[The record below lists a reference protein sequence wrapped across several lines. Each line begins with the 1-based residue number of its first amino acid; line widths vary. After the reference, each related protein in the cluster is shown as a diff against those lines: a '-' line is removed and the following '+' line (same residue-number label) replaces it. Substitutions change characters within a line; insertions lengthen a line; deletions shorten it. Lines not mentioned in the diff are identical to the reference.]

1 MNERNS
7 IIGKIDWVT
16 VLIYLALVMIG
27 WFSIFSARYNEAH
40 PSIFDL
46 TQVYGK
52 QLLWIGGALLVGF
65 VILLIDAKFFNVF
78 SLWIYIF
85 FLFCLFAVLV
95 YGTATK
101 GATAWIDLGG
111 GVKLQPSEFAKMAT
125 ALAVAGYLDRLDVDL
140 QKRKD
145 QIVTAALILIPMALV
160 LLQND
165 TGSAIVFVS
174 FIFVLYREGFPG
186 AGWVMVAGVTAI
198 LLFVFTLVWSQKV
211 MYIIL
216 GVLLVLTL
224 TYYLITRKKGIV
236 KMLGVFAIAF
246 MFVFSV
252 DYAFNKVLQEH
263 QKNRI
268 LVLLGQ
274 LDDPKGVGYNVHQ
287 SKIAIGSGGFA
298 GKHHRRRRR
307 LLGHQHRGAAICSAL
322 DTNHHPRRATTID
335 IQPCV
340 WLRHR
345 GHLVCPRGHQYRHD
359 DRLGARHRHPPA
371 LPELR
376 RVEYAGVH
384 HDAGDL
390 RETGCQSIERIMNDF
405 FAVGKN
411 NHSYTEV
418 TPKFLTSNSPRSL
431 IFSSGMTSNAMNAK
445 VINGAYSV
453 DPRRLASAS
462 AFW

>member
-7 IIGKIDWVT
+7 IIGKIDWT
-16 VLIYLALVMIG
+16 IVLLYLALVMIG

-46 TQVYGK
+46 SQVYGK
-52 QLLWIGGALLVGF
+52 QLLWIGGSLLVGF
-65 VILLIDAKFFNVF
+65 IVLLIDAKFFNVF

-85 FLFCLFAVLV
+85 FIFCLFAVLV

-101 GATAWIDLGG
+101 GATSWIDLGG
-111 GVKLQPSEFAKMAT
+111 GVKFQPSEFAKMAT

-145 QIVTAALILIPMALV
+145 QIITAALILIPMALV

-186 AGWVMVAGVTAI
+186 AGWVMAAGVVAI
-198 LLFVFTLVWSQKV
+198 LLFVLTLVWSQKV

-216 GVLLVLTL
+216 GSLLALTL
-224 TYYLITRKKGIV
+224 TYYLITRKRGIV
-236 KMLGVFAIAF
+236 KMLGVFAVAF

-298 GKHHRRRRR
+298 GKGFLEGTQTKYDFVPEQHTDFIFCTIGEEGGFLGTSVVV
-307 LLGHQHRGAAICSAL
+307 LLYVALLIRIIILAERQRSTFSRVYGYAI
-322 DTNHHPRRATTID
+322 
-335 IQPCV
+335 
-340 WLRHR
+340 
-345 GHLVCPRGHQYRHD
+345 
-359 DRLGARHRHPPA
+359 
-371 LPELR
+371 
-376 RVEYAGVH
+376 AGIFFVH
-384 HDAGDL
+384 VA
-390 RETGCQSIERIMNDF
+390 INI
-405 FAVGKN
+405 
-411 NHSYTEV
+411 
-418 TPKFLTSNSPRSL
+418 
-431 IFSSGMTSNAMNAK
+431 GMTIGLVP
-445 VINGAYSV
+445 VIGIPLPFLSYGGSSMLAFTIMLAIFVKQDAN
-453 DPRRLASAS
+453 RLNVL
-462 AFW
+462 

>member
-16 VLIYLALVMIG
+16 VLLYLALVMIG

-65 VILLIDAKFFNVF
+65 IILLIDAKFFNVF

-101 GATAWIDLGG
+101 GATSWIDLGG
-111 GVKLQPSEFAKMAT
+111 GVKFQPSEFAKMAT

-298 GKHHRRRRR
+298 GKGFLEGTQTKYDFVPEQHTDFIFCTIGEEGGFLGTCLVV
-307 LLGHQHRGAAICSAL
+307 LLYVALLIRIIILAERQRSTFSRVYGYAI
-322 DTNHHPRRATTID
+322 
-335 IQPCV
+335 
-340 WLRHR
+340 
-345 GHLVCPRGHQYRHD
+345 
-359 DRLGARHRHPPA
+359 
-371 LPELR
+371 
-376 RVEYAGVH
+376 AGILFVH
-384 HDAGDL
+384 VA
-390 RETGCQSIERIMNDF
+390 INI
-405 FAVGKN
+405 
-411 NHSYTEV
+411 
-418 TPKFLTSNSPRSL
+418 
-431 IFSSGMTSNAMNAK
+431 GMTIGLVP
-445 VINGAYSV
+445 VIGIPLPFLSYGGSSMLAFTMMLAIFVKQDAN
-453 DPRRLASAS
+453 RLNVL
-462 AFW
+462 

>member
-145 QIVTAALILIPMALV
+145 QIVTAVLILIPMALV

-224 TYYLITRKKGIV
+224 VYYLITRKKGIV

-298 GKHHRRRRR
+298 GKGFLEGTQTKYDFVPEQHTDFIFCTIGEEGGFLGTSVVV
-307 LLGHQHRGAAICSAL
+307 LLYVALLIRIIVLAERQRSTFSRVYGYAI
-322 DTNHHPRRATTID
+322 
-335 IQPCV
+335 
-340 WLRHR
+340 
-345 GHLVCPRGHQYRHD
+345 
-359 DRLGARHRHPPA
+359 
-371 LPELR
+371 
-376 RVEYAGVH
+376 AGILFVH
-384 HDAGDL
+384 VA
-390 RETGCQSIERIMNDF
+390 INI
-405 FAVGKN
+405 
-411 NHSYTEV
+411 
-418 TPKFLTSNSPRSL
+418 
-431 IFSSGMTSNAMNAK
+431 GMTIGLVP
-445 VINGAYSV
+445 VIGIPLPFLSYGGSSMLAFTMMLAIFVKQDAN
-453 DPRRLASAS
+453 RLNVL
-462 AFW
+462 